1 MVKIIQ
7 VFVISLIFLAISLKM
22 WLSHKREIKERN
34 EYKQTSAIIERIVQS
49 KGGNTKFYV
58 SFSENGNS
66 YTAQT
71 EHYSSGA
78 KNFNCG
84 DKVKI
89 GYFFTKGS
97 SRPMAVI
104 LDKRLT
110 SVSDSIPGF
119 CKFLTVVGVFL
130 FLTATVMLVNFL
142 SA

>member
-1 MVKIIQ
+1 MVEIIQ

-84 DKVKI
+84 DEVKI
-89 GYFFTKGS
+89 GYFFTTGN
-97 SRPMAVI
+97 RPMAVI

-110 SVSDSIPGF
+110 SVSNSIPGF
-119 CKFLTVVGVFL
+119 CKFLTAIGVFL

-142 SA
+142 SS

>member
-34 EYKQTSAIIERIVQS
+34 EYKQTSAVIERIVQS

-84 DKVKI
+84 DEVKI
-89 GYFFTKGS
+89 GYFFTNGN
-97 SRPMAVI
+97 RPMAVI

-110 SVSDSIPGF
+110 SVSNSIPGF
-119 CKFLTVVGVFL
+119 CKFLTVIGVFL
-130 FLTATVMLVNFL
+130 FLTATAMLINFL
-142 SA
+142 SS

>member
-7 VFVISLIFLAISLKM
+7 VFVISLIVLAISLKI
-22 WLSHKREIKERN
+22 WLSYKREIKERK
-34 EYKQTSAIIERIVQS
+34 EYKQTSAIIEGIVGS
-49 KGGNTKFYV
+49 KGGNTKFCV

-89 GYFFTKGS
+89 GYFFTNGN
-97 SRPMAVI
+97 RPMAVI

-119 CKFLTVVGVFL
+119 CKFLTVVGVFI